1 MSKIDNIL
9 NTATEVQRGWNNKQV
24 ALFHYF
30 NPNGIR
36 AQKKI
41 TDAQID
47 ALVEAG
53 KAKTGAYI
61 AYGSMNSFYT
71 DDLLK
76 LVSKQRVNRIDLWV
90 TLKGIRENIDSAK
103 QFIQETQNEQGTDEN
118 LNTTV

>member
-76 LVSKQRVNRIDLWV
+76 LVSKQRVSRIELEI
-90 TLKGIRENIDSAK
+90 TLRGIRRDIDVASK
-103 QFIQETQNEQGTDEN
+103 FIQEKQNEQG
-118 LNTTV
+118 